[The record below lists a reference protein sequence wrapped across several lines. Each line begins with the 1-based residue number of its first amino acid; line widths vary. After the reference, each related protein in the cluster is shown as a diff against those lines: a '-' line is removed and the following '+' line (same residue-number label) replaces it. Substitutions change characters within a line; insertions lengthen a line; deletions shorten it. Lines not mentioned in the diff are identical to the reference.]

1 MAYIKNITSKFF
13 ETDKIYDTR
22 ELASNSKEFLNST
35 QKAFALKT
43 KKTKRLFILIISHL
57 FAVVLIVD
65 SPQTFIKSFSHFLMD
80 TIFYGLFT
88 IVTLPI
94 AWYHYFDDK
103 AKLRITNEGILIED
117 KDLYYW
123 GMITKTSIR
132 EVNDEGRK
140 YYLVLNVVYRNAE
153 PQEIITDITYL
164 DKKPEDVAQIIER
177 LKN

>member
-1 MAYIKNITSKFF
+1 MSAETSV
-13 ETDKIYDTR
+13 R
-22 ELASNSKEFLNST
+22 
-35 QKAFALKT
+35 AFSRRSVDLK
-43 KKTKRLFILIISHL
+43 L
-57 FAVVLIVD
+57 
-65 SPQTFIKSFSHFLMD
+65 
-80 TIFYGLFT
+80 
-88 IVTLPI
+88 TLPI

-140 YYLVLNVVYRNAE
+140 YYLVLNVVYGNAE